1 MKVCNIMMSLR
12 ARTAKIWSAVTC
24 HRFPAM
30 ATCRHSRAAYSGSPN
45 SRDASLMLDG
55 DKSPAESADKSAHS
69 KGRRFGHVVRH
80 CLPFALLALIV
91 TFAVLAEAAQTNT
104 PTTWEKSIVRLE
116 VARKSYDY
124 YQPWNRRN
132 ERAMK
137 TGLVVGER
145 QILATAQD
153 LSDQTLVRVQK
164 NGRGKWTTARVEWI
178 DYHANLALLTA
189 DDAAFWSDLHPANL
203 NGKPPGEGDP
213 LQIVRWRDGK
223 LENRQAEFTQFTV
236 RESDGSAINHVQME
250 LDSEIRDAGSGEPVV
265 TDSRIAGIIFS
276 QRGRACRVIPA
287 SFIRSVLDAHKSGN
301 QRALGYFHF
310 YWQPAE
316 NLASLAQLKLTGEPR
331 GVLVINVPERL
342 DGGTPVLKPRDIILQ
357 IDGFDV
363 DMQGDYTDPEFGS
376 LTLENL
382 ATRGKWAGDDVK
394 MKLWRDGKPLDV
406 IYRLPGYDFPNALVP
421 IAVRD
426 QPPDYLIVG
435 GLVFQPLTT
444 PYLQRW
450 GAEWERTAPFRLNH
464 YRSDEATKTKPSLV
478 ILSQVLPDKFNIGYQ
493 ENRSLVV
500 SQVNGQRVTSLGELR
515 DALKQPRDDFH
526 VIDFVPNESLQR
538 IVLAAGDAE
547 REATDRILKRF
558 GIADAVQITSKTAA
572 AK

>member
-1 MKVCNIMMSLR
+1 MKNCFLLTVLVLIAPL
-12 ARTAKIWSAVTC
+12 SA
-24 HRFPAM
+24 
-30 ATCRHSRAAYSGSPN
+30 
-45 SRDASLMLDG
+45 L
-55 DKSPAESADKSAHS
+55 AESASTKPS
-69 KGRRFGHVVRH
+69 
-80 CLPFALLALIV
+80 FA
-91 TFAVLAEAAQTNT
+91 
-104 PTTWEKSIVRLE
+104 WEKSVVKIE

-132 ERAMK
+132 ERAAK
-137 TGLVVGER
+137 TGLVVGDR

-153 LSDQTLVRVQK
+153 LSDQTLVRFQK
-164 NGRGKWTTARVEWI
+164 NGRGKWTTASVVWI
-178 DYHANLALLTA
+178 DYHANLALLTT
-189 DDAAFWSDLHPANL
+189 DDATFWSDLRPADL
-203 NGKPPGEGDP
+203 TGKPPGEGDE
-213 LQIVRWRDGK
+213 LQIVRWREGK
-223 LENRQAEFTQFTV
+223 LENRQAEFTQYSV
-236 RESDGSAINHVQME
+236 HVSDGSAINHVQME
-250 LDSEIRDAGSGEPVV
+250 LDSEISDAGSGEPVV
-265 TDSRIAGIIFS
+265 TDSRIAGITAS
-276 QRGRACRVIPA
+276 QIGRACNIITA
-287 SFIRSVLDAHKSGN
+287 SFIRSVLEARKSGK

-316 NLASLAQLKLTGEPR
+316 NTASLAQLKLPGEPR

-342 DGGTPVLKPRDIILQ
+342 DGGDSVLKPRDIILQ

-382 ATRGKWAGDDVK
+382 STRGKWAGDDVK

-406 IYRLPGYDFPNALVP
+406 TYRLPGYDFQNALVP

-450 GAEWERTAPFRLNH
+450 GNEWERTAPFRLNH
-464 YRSDEATKTKPSLV
+464 YRSDEATKAKPSLV

-493 ENRSLVV
+493 EFRSFVV
-500 SQVNGQRVTSLGELR
+500 NQVNGQRVTSLTELQA
-515 DALKQPRDDFH
+515 ALKQPKDDFH
-526 VIDFVPNESLQR
+526 IIDFVPNESLQR

-558 GIADAVQITSKTAA
+558 GITDAAQIASKTSA